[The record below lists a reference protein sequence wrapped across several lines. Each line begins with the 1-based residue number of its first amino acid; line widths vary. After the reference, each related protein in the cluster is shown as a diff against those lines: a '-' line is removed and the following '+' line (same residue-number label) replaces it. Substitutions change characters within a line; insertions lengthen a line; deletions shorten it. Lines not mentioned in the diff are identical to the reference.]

1 MHLVHQVD
9 KTTVGLAP
17 DPDPKK
23 ESKKS
28 VPDNSRKTRLSDH
41 HHTVLEVESWKL
53 KHDILGSS
61 RDEKKGIDTA
71 AQLMFGSDT
80 QCRQK
85 KGRSPRITK
94 RPPKW
99 QKNPGPAFGSFFPK
113 SQHPLEWGGSPVY
126 QSTTLF
132 P

>member
-9 KTTVGLAP
+9 KTTLGLAP
-17 DPDPKK
+17 DHDPKK
-23 ESKKS
+23 ECKKS

-61 RDEKKGIDTA
+61 WDEKKGIDTA

-80 QCRQK
+80 QCMQK

-99 QKNPGPAFGSFFPK
+99 
-113 SQHPLEWGGSPVY
+113 
-126 QSTTLF
+126 
-132 P
+132 